1 MEFLTWEDFKLWLNE
16 RFMLHNLVFK
26 DGMEFLKLAQGDMV
40 GYLVSHVQDFNQILT
55 MVPMKEEY
63 AKKLIFLHGLKPWV

>member
-1 MEFLTWEDFKLWLNE
+1 
-16 RFMLHNLVFK
+16 LVFK